1 MPDVTLVPFYRLFD
15 RRYAIFWDVYRN
27 TEWESLAQT
36 SASAPV
42 GLFDRVA
49 VGDSASEQEHGFE
62 GFQVRRGEE
71 GGRRWIASG
80 DWIKFDLRV
89 PAADPCRLVCT
100 FAETDTGK
108 TFSVTVDGKSL
119 TETQVLKGS
128 EPGVRTI
135 AYAIPR
141 EWSAGKKLVAV
152 IFRVNRG
159 EASEKLFGC
168 AVEKTGG

>member
-1 MPDVTLVPFYRLFD
+1 M
-15 RRYAIFWDVYRN
+15 
-27 TEWESLAQT
+27 
-36 SASAPV
+36 
-42 GLFDRVA
+42 
-49 VGDSASEQEHGFE
+49 
-62 GFQVRRGEE
+62 
-71 GGRRWIASG
+71 
-80 DWIKFDLRV
+80 
-89 PAADPCRLVCT
+89 
-100 FAETDTGK
+100 
-108 TFSVTVDGKSL
+108 
-119 TETQVLKGS
+119 ETQVLKRS